1 MLPEVM
7 ATKRLRLRPFALG
20 DVEDILVYATDPE
33 WARYLPV
40 PQPYKRTHAE
50 QYIASQLLLDRE
62 VDQPWAIEL
71 VGNVIGGINIC
82 FDFDNY
88 LGEMGYS
95 IAPAQWGQG
104 LATEAAGAVIDAA
117 FKSYP
122 DLNRVRAMADARNL
136 ASLRVM
142 EKVGMAREG
151 ILLQNRWVRGE
162 PVDEVWCGLLR
173 SKWKG
178 R

>member
-1 MLPEVM
+1 MLPEEM

-20 DVEDILVYATDPE
+20 DVNDVMVYATDPE

-50 QYIASQLLLDRE
+50 QFIASQLLLDRE
-62 VDQPWAIEL
+62 VHLSWAIEL
-71 VGNVIGGINIC
+71 AGIVIGGISIG
-82 FDFDNY
+82 FDFDNRV
-88 LGEMGYS
+88 GEMGYS
-95 IAPAQWGQG
+95 IAPDHWGQG
-104 LATEAAGAVIDAA
+104 LAAEAAGAVIDAA

-122 DLNRVRAMADARNL
+122 ELNRIRAMADARNL

-151 ILLQNRWVRGE
+151 VLLQNRWVRGE

-173 SKWKG
+173 STWKG

>member
-1 MLPEVM
+1 MLPDGIE
-7 ATKRLRLRPFALG
+7 TKRLRLRPFAFG
-20 DVEDILVYATDPE
+20 DVEDILVYATDPK

-40 PQPYKRTHAE
+40 PQPYKRVHAE
-50 QYIASQLLLDRE
+50 QFIASQLLLDQE
-62 VDQPWAIEL
+62 VHQSWAIEL
-71 VGNVIGGINIC
+71 GGIVIGGINIR

-95 IAPAQWGQG
+95 IGPAQWGQG

-117 FKSYP
+117 FKSYRE
-122 DLNRVRAMADARNL
+122 LNRVRAMADARNL

-142 EKVGMAREG
+142 EKVGMTREG

-162 PVDEVWCGLLR
+162 PVDEVWYGLLR
-173 SKWKG
+173 STWREK
-178 R
+178 